1 MEYSQRCRVN
11 LEHQIL
17 AELQKL
23 NRRMDTLNTSAAGGF
38 GPSVGSGWS
47 LDFRSGR

>member
-1 MEYSQRCRVN
+1 MNQDIQEIFTEVR
-11 LEHQIL
+11 
-17 AELQKL
+17 AL

-47 LDFRSGR
+47 A